1 MVTTRT
7 MTFSKKPITL
17 LLLLFLAFTGCS
29 KDEEGVPE
37 SVNATLNISKS
48 ELVFTAQDNRKSF
61 NIQSNSEWEITVDDD
76 SWFSLSK
83 TEGEGNAEIFVEPL
97 DYTGTTRRSATL
109 TIKAGQKSRTV
120 RILQDGVE
128 NEETKFLNR
137 AEVTMDNVFKNMW
150 NGSENVFYD
159 KFPNESAGRSSNFS
173 SKLPYD
179 RGFTFLWGFSS
190 VFSGYNALTHHTESG
205 EGYQEYYN
213 LYGDELFDGLAVY
226 DNSDKSPPGY
236 ASFGNSHDDRYYDDN
251 VWIGIDLLEL
261 YEHTPEDWT
270 LQKAKIVWNFIMS
283 GRDEVLGDGVY
294 WKEGD
299 MSTKNTCSNAP
310 VVVMGVK
317 MYQVTQAEEY
327 LDTAKELYAWTK
339 ENLQDPSD
347 LLYWDNIRTA
357 DGSIDEAKYH
367 YNSGQMMQAAVLL
380 YNVTGEQQYLTDARN
395 LAEACYQHF
404 FENYIKPGG
413 SQLRIVKDRHIWFSA
428 IMFRGFVELYHVDN
442 DPKYINAYED
452 SLDLA
457 WENSRDPESGLFI
470 GSFKGAS
477 ESTVKNTEKELLDQ
491 GGFIEMFARMY
502 NVKNGIE

>member
-1 MVTTRT
+1 MK
-7 MTFSKKPITL
+7 FQNKLLIIL
-17 LLLLFLAFTGCS
+17 LLPLMVLTGCS

-37 SVNATLNISKS
+37 SENDTLNISKA
-48 ELVFTAQDNRKSF
+48 ELVFMARDTKKSL
-61 NIQSNSEWEITVDDD
+61 NIQSNSEWEITAEDD
-76 SWFSLSK
+76 SWFSVSQTQGQGNVEIFIEPLENTGIRRSSSLTINTGQLTK
-83 TEGEGNAEIFVEPL
+83 SVEIVQNAVENAE
-97 DYTGTTRRSATL
+97 
-109 TIKAGQKSRTV
+109 
-120 RILQDGVE
+120 
-128 NEETKFLNR
+128 NKFLMR
-137 AEVTMDNVFKNMW
+137 AEITMDNVFSHMW
-150 NGSENVFYD
+150 NDTEKVFYD
-159 KFPNESAGRSSNFS
+159 KYPNESAGKSFNFS

-190 VFSGYNALTHHTESG
+190 VFSGYNALTQHTET
-205 EGYQEYYN
+205 EGGYEKYYN
-213 LYGDELFDGLAVY
+213 LYGDDLFDGLAVY

-236 ASFGNSHDDRYYDDN
+236 ASFGNGHDDRYYDDN

-261 YEHTPEDWT
+261 STHTPETWT
-270 LQKAKIVWNFIMS
+270 LQKSKIVWNFIMS
-283 GRDEVLGDGVY
+283 GRDDVLGDGVY

-299 MSTKNTCSNAP
+299 FSSKNTVSNAP

-317 MYQVTQAEEY
+317 MYQVTQADQY

-347 LLYWDNIRTA
+347 YLYWDNIRTA

-380 YNVTGEQQYLTDARN
+380 YQATGEQEYLTDARN
-395 LAEACYQHF
+395 LAEACYQNF
-404 FENYIKPGG
+404 FENYTPQGG
-413 SQLRIVKDRHIWFSA
+413 QQLRIVKDRHIWFSA
-428 IMFRGFVELYHVDN
+428 IMFRGFVELYEVDN
-442 DPKYINAYED
+442 DPKYIDAYED

-477 ESTVKNTEKELLDQ
+477 ESTVRNSEKVLLDQ

-502 NVKNGIE
+502 IVKNGIE